1 MQTELNYSAMYTKA
15 LDANSRS
22 VVAVLSSET
31 VDGHGEIVDQASWKL
46 ARFLKNPVVLYM
58 HSRFDVIGRAE
69 DVQIVDG
76 CLQARI
82 VFATTTLA
90 QEAFTLFKDGAMR
103 AFSVGFRPGSL
114 KFEEVNG
121 RKVNRLLDCELME
134 VSAVSIPSNPDA
146 VVKHKAL
153 GLIPTDFR
161 GGKSHDNASDD
172 FLAETYRRCSL
183 TSEQRAD
190 EDVARILDHDF
201 GTYNGPD
208 AA

>member
-1 MQTELNYSAMYTKA
+1 MQTELNYSPMYTKA
-15 LDANSRS
+15 LDAKSRS
-22 VVAVLSSET
+22 VIAVLSSET

-69 DVQIVDG
+69 DVKVVGG
-76 CLQARI
+76 CLEARI
-82 VFATTTLA
+82 VFATTALA

-103 AFSVGFRPGSL
+103 AFSVGFRPGSAVD
-114 KFEEVNG
+114 EDASG
-121 RKVNRLLDCELME
+121 RKVRRLLDCELME

-153 GLIPTDFR
+153 GLVPANFR
-161 GGKSHDNASDD
+161 GGNAYDNASDD
-172 FLAETYRRCSL
+172 FIACVERDANTELTDAE
-183 TSEQRAD
+183 SE
-190 EDVARILDHDF
+190 RIVLGWFDLSTRDD
-201 GTYNGPD
+201 GPE